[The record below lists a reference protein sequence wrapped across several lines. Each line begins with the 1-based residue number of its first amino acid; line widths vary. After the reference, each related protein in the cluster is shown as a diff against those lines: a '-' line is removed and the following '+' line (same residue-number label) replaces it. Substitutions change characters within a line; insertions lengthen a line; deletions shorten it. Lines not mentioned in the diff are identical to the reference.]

1 MNEVYFPALFP
12 GFPLPE
18 ELVEALGRLVVVHA
32 ELDRETRTIRL
43 DAQAEQYLAEKQLQ
57 ALCRDI
63 EKEYGL
69 RELKLSVRYP
79 ASELPNM
86 DFRDLAQVFIRAF
99 SPSAAILAGAG
110 YEVTDEAVVIR
121 LKANGKDSILQNAK
135 KAEQFLRDRFGV
147 SKKIEV
153 EAHSNLEGRA
163 LFEETARI
171 RAEALKNAPA
181 ITASVPQG
189 GAKASGGAAS
199 TPAEPAGALFYG
211 RPFSGRPVRMEELN
225 LDMFRV
231 IVEGKVFAVQHR
243 ELKKRGA
250 WVICFDMTDY
260 TSSVRVNQFMEAAKA
275 KPIIDNVQPGM
286 WLRVQGKMSF
296 DRYDNEMVLQPN
308 AMEKIE
314 APKRRDTYPE
324 KRVELHLHTTMSS
337 MDALT
342 DTGAAVKRAASWGHR
357 AIAITDHGGAQSF
370 PDAMKAASKA
380 KVAGTDQNIKILYGC
395 EGYYV
400 NDVDDRI
407 AVHGDEDFS
416 FDEEYVAF
424 DLETTGLSSLHDTI
438 IEIGAA
444 IMKGNEVLSTFQTF
458 VDPHRPLQPK
468 IVDLTGIND
477 QMLAGQPDIS
487 EAMPKFLEY
496 VGSRPLCA
504 HNADF
509 DIGFVTAACEKL
521 GLPFH
526 PTYVDTLIL
535 AQNLMPELGKY
546 KLNIVADALSLPDFN
561 HHRASDD
568 AITCGYLLMRF
579 FKMMQE
585 QGLDSLQKI
594 NPRMEQLRSGSKILD
609 RRARHIIVFAKNSI
623 GLRNLY
629 RLISY
634 GNLKYFKRVP
644 IMPKSELLQW
654 REGLII
660 GSACEAGELFQ
671 AILNHKSWAELKR
684 IASFYD
690 FLEIQPICNNRFML
704 DKGLAEDEEELR
716 GFNRT
721 IVKLGEELG
730 KPVVATG
737 DVHFL
742 DPEDEIFRHILLA
755 TKQMPD
761 ADRPLPLYL
770 RTTDEM
776 MEEFSYLGPE
786 KAHEVVIENPNRI
799 VDWCETLRPVP
810 HNLFAPKIENSVED
824 LKALVYGKLHRLY
837 GETPPELVQKRVDT
851 EMHDII
857 SCHYDVIYMSA
868 QKLVQNSLEHGY
880 LVGSR
885 GSVGSSIVAFMSG
898 ITEVNS
904 YPPHYRCPQCKFTTF
919 EVPADCACGADL
931 PDAVC
936 PKCGAKLDKD
946 GFNIPFETFLGF
958 GGDKVPDID
967 LNFSGE
973 YQAKAHAYCVQ
984 MFGKTHVFRAGT
996 IGTVA
1001 EKTAYGYA
1009 KKYLSERNKTVPKAE
1024 ENRLALGCVNVKRT
1038 TGQHP
1043 GGLVVI
1049 PQENEIWDFCPVQ
1062 HPADDKDSEWITTHF
1077 EYHSMEENLLKLDM
1091 LGHDDPTMIRM
1102 LEDMTGVDAQK
1113 IPLDDQDTMSIFTS
1127 SKVLGYENDP
1137 ILGPVG
1143 SVAIPEFGTGFT
1155 RGMLQETQPTKF
1167 DTLIRLSGFSH
1178 GTDVW
1183 LGNARDL
1190 ILSKTASVNDAI
1202 GCRDDIML
1210 YLIKCGMPEKRSF
1223 KIMEAVRK
1231 GRGLPDGAE
1240 EEMKAAGVPEWY
1252 IGSCKKIK
1260 YLFPKAHATAYV
1272 MMAFRIAWFKVH
1284 EPLAFYAAYFY
1295 RRSQKGGFD
1304 EGMMCHG
1311 IELVKKKLQ
1320 EIKEDEDSSAKDD
1333 DLFTTLEVCYEFY
1346 LRGFTFAP
1354 IDIYHSHATK
1364 FQIEAG
1370 QLRPPFV
1377 AVAGLGETAAWDL
1390 MNAREGREF
1399 LSVEEFAD
1407 ACPKVSKTLIDQLQS
1422 AGAFGD
1428 LPLTSQLTLF

>member
-12 GFPLPE
+12 DFALPE
-18 ELVEALGRLVVVHA
+18 ELAEALERLAVVHA

-43 DAQAEQYLAEKQLQ
+43 DAQAEHYLAEKQLQ
-57 ALCRDI
+57 SLCRAV
-63 EKEYGL
+63 EKQYGL
-69 RELKLSVRYP
+69 KQLELSVRYP
-79 ASELPNM
+79 AEELPNM
-86 DFRDLAQVFIRAF
+86 EFRDLAQVFIRAF

-110 YEVTDEAVVIR
+110 YAVTDEAVVIR

-181 ITASVPQG
+181 ITASAPQS
-189 GAKASGGAAS
+189 GAKPSGGSAPA
-199 TPAEPAGALFYG
+199 PAEPTGALFYG
-211 RPFSGRPVRMEELN
+211 RPFSGKPVRMDELN

-250 WVICFDMTDY
+250 WVVCFDMTDY

-342 DTGAAVKRAASWGHR
+342 DTASAVKRAASWGHR

-407 AVHGDEDFS
+407 AVHGDGDFS

-487 EAMPKFLEY
+487 EAIPKFLEY
-496 VGSRPLCA
+496 VGNRPLCA

-579 FKMMQE
+579 FKMLRE
-585 QGLDSLQKI
+585 QDIDTLQKI

-684 IASFYD
+684 IAGFYD

-721 IVKLGEELG
+721 IVRLGEELG

-824 LKALVYGKLHRLY
+824 LKNLVYGKLHRLY
-837 GETPPELVQKRVDT
+837 GENPPELVQKRVDT

-936 PKCGAKLDKD
+936 PKCGAKFDKD

-1009 KKYLSERNKTVPKAE
+1009 KKYLAERNKTVPKAE

-1062 HPADDKDSEWITTHF
+1062 HPADDKDSEWVTTHF

-1284 EPLAFYAAYFY
+1284 QPLAFYAAYFY

-1364 FQIEAG
+1364 FQIEDG
-1370 QLRPPFV
+1370 RLRPPFV

>member
-12 GFPLPE
+12 DFALPE
-18 ELVEALGRLVVVHA
+18 ELAEALERLAVVHA

-43 DAQAEQYLAEKQLQ
+43 DAQAEHYLAEKQLQ
-57 ALCRDI
+57 SLCRAV
-63 EKEYGL
+63 EKQYGL
-69 RELKLSVRYP
+69 KQLELSVRYP
-79 ASELPNM
+79 AEELPNM

-110 YEVTDEAVVIR
+110 YAVTDEAVVIR

-181 ITASVPQG
+181 ITASAPQS
-189 GAKASGGAAS
+189 GAKPSGGSAPA
-199 TPAEPAGALFYG
+199 PAEPTGALFYG
-211 RPFSGRPVRMEELN
+211 RPFSGKPVRMDELN

-250 WVICFDMTDY
+250 WVVCFDMTDY

-342 DTGAAVKRAASWGHR
+342 DTASAVKRAASWGHR

-407 AVHGDEDFS
+407 AVHGDGDFS

-487 EAMPKFLEY
+487 EAIPKFLEY
-496 VGSRPLCA
+496 VGNRPLCA

-579 FKMMQE
+579 FKMLRE
-585 QGLDSLQKI
+585 QDIDTLQKI

-684 IASFYD
+684 IAGFYD

-721 IVKLGEELG
+721 IVRLGEELG
-730 KPVVATG
+730 KPVVASG

-824 LKALVYGKLHRLY
+824 LKNLVYGKLHRLY
-837 GETPPELVQKRVDT
+837 GENPPELVQKRVDT

-936 PKCGAKLDKD
+936 PKCGAKFDKD

-1009 KKYLSERNKTVPKAE
+1009 KKYLAERNKTVPKAE

-1284 EPLAFYAAYFY
+1284 QPLAFYAAYFY

-1364 FQIEAG
+1364 FQIEDG
-1370 QLRPPFV
+1370 RLRPPFV